1 MSTRSI
7 NPKSTI
13 FFSRLNE
20 KKKHFEFSRFLL
32 LRSLEIISGDET
44 RYRSNL
50 LIILISVCFVFVS
63 IMSFNTVSCSS
74 YNNCT
79 TNSTIPNISSAHLY
93 RTILIIV
100 GGTILSLLTTVGNL
114 LVLISFRINK
124 QLRTVTNYFLLSL
137 AVADFTIGC
146 FSMPIFFTF
155 FEMNHWPFNSFL
167 CDVWLSVDYTM
178 SNASVANLLLICFD
192 RYLTITRPFTY
203 RSKRTPKRASIMIG
217 FAWLIS
223 CLIWTPVMH
232 FSNKKVSF
240 YLKNRFFSGFGRGH
254 TSTNVCHQV
263 NVVYHSRRKPQV

>member
-1 MSTRSI
+1 MSTELS
-7 NPKSTI
+7 
-13 FFSRLNE
+13 
-20 KKKHFEFSRFLL
+20 
-32 LRSLEIISGDET
+32 
-44 RYRSNL
+44 
-50 LIILISVCFVFVS
+50 C
-63 IMSFNTVSCSS
+63 TVT
-74 YNNCT
+74 NNCT
-79 TNSTIPNISSAHLY
+79 SSTSITPVSSALVY

-100 GGTILSLLTTVGNL
+100 GGTILSLMTTVGNL

-137 AVADFTIGC
+137 AVADFTIGL

-217 FAWLIS
+217 FAWAIS
-223 CLIWTPVMH
+223 CLIWTPVCIH
-232 FSNKKVSF
+232 HRRNIFFFLSFRSIFLLSNSV
-240 YLKNRFFSGFGRGH
+240 
-254 TSTNVCHQV
+254 
-263 NVVYHSRRKPQV
+263 